1 MKRRFMKTVL
11 PVCLATSMCMT
22 GAITSS
28 AEEGEDIVLK
38 FTYKQNASN
47 DPLEAWLT
55 EKNIIGQFEE
65 QHPGVKIE
73 LSPISS
79 TEGDYATLLALQLSY
94 QHCTGCLHGRYLYD
108 GYRCS
113 IWLSGMPR

>member
-1 MKRRFMKTVL
+1 
-11 PVCLATSMCMT
+11 MT
-22 GAITSS
+22 RAITSS

-55 EKNIIGQFEE
+55 EKNIIGQFEGTAS
-65 QHPGVKIE
+65 GVKIE

-79 TEGDYATLLALQLSY
+79 TEGDYATLLALQLSSSS
-94 QHCTGCLHGRYLYD
+94 TAPDVFMEETIYD

-113 IWLSGMPR
+113 IWLSGMPG